1 MSTLNLENIK
11 HPDSASNNI
20 SVDSSGNTIAN
31 GNVGI
36 GTSSPAVPLH
46 VYHATTNGVTRF
58 ESGDSDCLIQFKDSG
73 TTLVPAS
80 VGASGNNFVVQT
92 NFTERMRIDSAGRVT
107 MPYQPAF
114 FAYFSS
120 NTAISSGVYTVS
132 YDLTAYN
139 TGNHFSTSTSTFTA
153 PVSGVY
159 QFNTAISIDSNSS
172 VFGYLSSEVLVNGG
186 TRWIGGWHSKGSHSG
201 YHAAKTSFS
210 LYLSANDTVKHRYEN
225 STAATMLGG
234 TGSPQTFFSGYLI
247 G

>member
-20 SVDSSGNTIAN
+20 SVDSSGR
-31 GNVGI
+31 VGI
-36 GTSSPAVPLH
+36 GTDSP
-46 VYHATTNGVTRF
+46 TRTLDVRGYI
-58 ESGDSDCLIQFKDSG
+58 SGSDG
-73 TTLVPAS
+73 TTTTEIVNGGG
-80 VGASGNNFVVQT
+80 VGYVGTKSNHPLSLQT
-92 NFTERMRIDSAGRVT
+92 NNVGRVNVDTAGRVT

-225 STAATMLGG
+225 STAATLLGG
-234 TGSPQTFFSGYLI
+234 TGSPQTFFSGYLV